1 MSWLDQSPGTPK
13 LFPATPGL
21 IGEVARGHPTEF
33 SNDWMAFSPSA
44 PTSHL
49 SFLSHGNSLS
59 FSQFLAHTNLKV
71 RLSLPAQPLA
81 IGSLLISQEPTGDKD
96 LQRLD
101 TQVLDFGDQINSKH

>member
-59 FSQFLAHTNLKV
+59 FSQFLAHTNLKDPHLPL
-71 RLSLPAQPLA
+71 LSLWPLTSVLFNQKS
-81 IGSLLISQEPTGDKD
+81 IRNKD
-96 LQRLD
+96 LQRLEI
-101 TQVLDFGDQINSKH
+101 QISN